1 MAEIVRIGGRPIIDY
16 TGRDYSGILDALYA
30 QVPEKVPEWADY
42 RNQADFG
49 NVLLQL
55 FAHIGDVL
63 SYYQDR
69 IANESFLSTART
81 RRSVID
87 HLKLIGYQMRTASP
101 SATALDVTVPG
112 NTTVAVTLS
121 KGDAFATKS
130 RKDARIIRFEYTRDQ
145 PLTIAFGAIKP
156 TPPASRPIGAFLS
169 RRDACSPGRTWPS
182 PTENPASAT
191 RCPTPT

>member
-16 TGRDYSGILDALYA
+16 TGRDYTGLLNALYV

-49 NVLLQL
+49 NALLQL

-69 IANESFLSTART
+69 VANESFLSTARS

-87 HLKLIGYQMRTASP
+87 HLKLIGYQMRTAS
-101 SATALDVTVPG
+101 
-112 NTTVAVTLS
+112 
-121 KGDAFATKS
+121 
-130 RKDARIIRFEYTRDQ
+130 
-145 PLTIAFGAIKP
+145 
-156 TPPASRPIGAFLS
+156 
-169 RRDACSPGRTWPS
+169 
-182 PTENPASAT
+182 
-191 RCPTPT
+191 